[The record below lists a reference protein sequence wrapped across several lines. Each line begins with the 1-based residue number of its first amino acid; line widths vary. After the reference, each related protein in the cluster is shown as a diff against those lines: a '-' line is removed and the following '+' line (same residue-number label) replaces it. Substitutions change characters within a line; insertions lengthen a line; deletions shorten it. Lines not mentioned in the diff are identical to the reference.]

1 MMKEK
6 YVKQIM
12 KQLTCS
18 KQRKEKIK
26 QQLTSEIDAAV
37 TSGEKEEDVIK
48 RMGKAEKIADSFNKS
63 FSQEELKAYNKERRK
78 KRIRDILVVMLVI
91 AVGLWWML
99 PKNKVL
105 EDSDRF
111 RTDEVE
117 AQAKEV
123 VQMLDNGDYDGL
135 REMAVDKLAP
145 MINEEQMEHARDNLA
160 EDWGKLLN
168 YGSIYMVESVQR
180 GQHSAVVQMSISYE
194 NASVTYTISFD
205 KNMELN
211 GLWMK

>member
-1 MMKEK
+1 MKEK
-6 YVKQIM
+6 YIKQIM
-12 KQLTCS
+12 KLLTCS
-18 KQRKEKIK
+18 KKRKEEIK
-26 QQLTSEIDAAV
+26 QQLVSDIDAAV

-48 RMGKAEKIADSFNKS
+48 RMGTAKKIADAFNQS
-63 FSQEELKAYNKERRK
+63 FSPEEVKAYKKELRKRRVL
-78 KRIRDILVVMLVI
+78 DIVLVMLVI
-91 AVGLWWML
+91 AFGLWWMM

-111 RTDEVE
+111 QTATVE

-135 REMAVDKLAP
+135 RKMAVDKLAP
-145 MINEEQMEHARDNLA
+145 MINEEEMEHARDNLA
-160 EDWGKLLN
+160 EDWGELLN

-205 KNMELN
+205 KNMKLN

>member
-1 MMKEK
+1 MKEK
-6 YVKQIM
+6 YIKQIM
-12 KQLTCS
+12 KLLTCS
-18 KQRKEKIK
+18 KKRKEEIK
-26 QQLTSEIDAAV
+26 QQLVSDIDAAV

-48 RMGKAEKIADSFNKS
+48 RMGTAKKIADAFNQS
-63 FSQEELKAYNKERRK
+63 FSPEEVKAYKKELRKRRVL
-78 KRIRDILVVMLVI
+78 DIVLVMLVI
-91 AVGLWWML
+91 AFGLWWMM

-111 RTDEVE
+111 QTATVE

-123 VQMLDNGDYDGL
+123 VQMLDKGDYDGL
-135 REMAVDKLAP
+135 RKMAVDTLAP
-145 MINEEQMEHARDNLA
+145 MINAEEMEHARDNLA

-180 GQHSAVVQMSISYE
+180 GQHSAVVQMIISYE

-205 KNMELN
+205 KNMKLN
-211 GLWMK
+211 GLLMK

>member
-1 MMKEK
+1 MKEK
-6 YVKQIM
+6 YIKQIM
-12 KQLTCS
+12 KLLTCS
-18 KQRKEKIK
+18 KKRKEEIK
-26 QQLTSEIDAAV
+26 QQLVSDIDAAV

-48 RMGKAEKIADSFNKS
+48 RMGTAKKIADAFNQS
-63 FSQEELKAYNKERRK
+63 FSPEEVKAYKKELRKRRVL
-78 KRIRDILVVMLVI
+78 DIVLVMLVI
-91 AVGLWWML
+91 AFGLWWMM

-111 RTDEVE
+111 QTATVE

-135 REMAVDKLAP
+135 RKMAVDKLAP
-145 MINEEQMEHARDNLA
+145 MINEEEMEHARDNLA

-205 KNMELN
+205 KNMKLN

>member
-1 MMKEK
+1 MKEK
-6 YVKQIM
+6 YIKQIM
-12 KQLTCS
+12 KLLTCS
-18 KQRKEKIK
+18 KKRKEEIK
-26 QQLTSEIDAAV
+26 QQLVSDIDAAV

-48 RMGKAEKIADSFNKS
+48 RMGTAKKIADAFNQS
-63 FSQEELKAYNKERRK
+63 FSPEEVKAYKKELRKRRVL
-78 KRIRDILVVMLVI
+78 DIVLVMLVI
-91 AVGLWWML
+91 AFGLWWMM

-111 RTDEVE
+111 QTATVE

-123 VQMLDNGDYDGL
+123 VQMLDNVDYDGL
-135 REMAVDKLAP
+135 RKMAVDKLAP
-145 MINEEQMEHARDNLA
+145 MINEEEMEHARDNLA

-205 KNMELN
+205 KNMKLN

>member
-1 MMKEK
+1 M
-6 YVKQIM
+6 
-12 KQLTCS
+12 
-18 KQRKEKIK
+18 
-26 QQLTSEIDAAV
+26 
-37 TSGEKEEDVIK
+37 
-48 RMGKAEKIADSFNKS
+48 
-63 FSQEELKAYNKERRK
+63 
-78 KRIRDILVVMLVI
+78 VMLVI
-91 AVGLWWML
+91 AFGLWWMI

-111 RTDEVE
+111 QTATVE

-135 REMAVDKLAP
+135 RKMAVDKLAP
-145 MINEEQMEHARDNLA
+145 MINEEEMEHARDNLA

-205 KNMELN
+205 KNMKLN

>member
-1 MMKEK
+1 MKEK
-6 YVKQIM
+6 YIKQIM
-12 KQLTCS
+12 KLLTCS
-18 KQRKEKIK
+18 KKRKEEIK
-26 QQLTSEIDAAV
+26 QQLVSDIDAAV

-48 RMGKAEKIADSFNKS
+48 RMGTAKEIADAFNQS
-63 FSQEELKAYNKERRK
+63 FSPEEVKAYKKELRKRRVL
-78 KRIRDILVVMLVI
+78 DIVLVMLVI
-91 AVGLWWML
+91 AFGLWWMI

-111 RTDEVE
+111 QTATVE

-135 REMAVDKLAP
+135 RKMAVDKLAP
-145 MINEEQMEHARDNLA
+145 MINEEEMEHARDNLA

-205 KNMELN
+205 KNMKLN

>member
-1 MMKEK
+1 MKEK
-6 YVKQIM
+6 YIKQIM
-12 KQLTCS
+12 KLLTCS
-18 KQRKEKIK
+18 KKRKEEIK
-26 QQLTSEIDAAV
+26 QQLVSDIDAAV

-48 RMGKAEKIADSFNKS
+48 RMGTAKKIADAFNQS
-63 FSQEELKAYNKERRK
+63 FSPEEVKAYKKELRKRRVL
-78 KRIRDILVVMLVI
+78 DIVLVMLVI
-91 AVGLWWML
+91 AFGLWWMM

-111 RTDEVE
+111 QTATVE

-135 REMAVDKLAP
+135 RKMAVDKLAP
-145 MINEEQMEHARDNLA
+145 MINEEEMEHARDNLA

-180 GQHSAVVQMSISYE
+180 GHHSAVVQMSISYE

-205 KNMELN
+205 KNMKLN

>member
-1 MMKEK
+1 MM
-6 YVKQIM
+6 
-12 KQLTCS
+12 
-18 KQRKEKIK
+18 
-26 QQLTSEIDAAV
+26 
-37 TSGEKEEDVIK
+37 
-48 RMGKAEKIADSFNKS
+48 
-63 FSQEELKAYNKERRK
+63 
-78 KRIRDILVVMLVI
+78 
-91 AVGLWWML
+91 

-111 RTDEVE
+111 QTATVE

-135 REMAVDKLAP
+135 RKMAVDKLAP
-145 MINEEQMEHARDNLA
+145 MINEEEMEHARDNLA

-205 KNMELN
+205 KNMKLN

>member
-1 MMKEK
+1 MKEK
-6 YVKQIM
+6 YIKQIM
-12 KQLTCS
+12 KLLTCS
-18 KQRKEKIK
+18 KKRKEEIK
-26 QQLTSEIDAAV
+26 QQLVSDIDAAV

-48 RMGKAEKIADSFNKS
+48 RMGTAKETADAFNHS
-63 FSQEELKAYNKERRK
+63 FSPEEVKAYKKELRKRRAL
-78 KRIRDILVVMLVI
+78 DIVLVMLVI
-91 AVGLWWML
+91 AFGLWWMM

-111 RTDEVE
+111 QTATVE

-135 REMAVDKLAP
+135 RKMAVDKLAP
-145 MINEEQMEHARDNLA
+145 MINEEEMEHARDNLA
-160 EDWGKLLN
+160 EDWGELLN

-205 KNMELN
+205 KNMKLN

>member
-1 MMKEK
+1 MKEK
-6 YVKQIM
+6 YIKQIM
-12 KQLTCS
+12 KLLTCS
-18 KQRKEKIK
+18 KKRKEEIK
-26 QQLTSEIDAAV
+26 QQLVSDIDAAV

-48 RMGKAEKIADSFNKS
+48 RMGTAKKIADAFNQS
-63 FSQEELKAYNKERRK
+63 FSPEEVKAYKKELRKRRAL
-78 KRIRDILVVMLVI
+78 DIVLVMLVI
-91 AVGLWWML
+91 AFGLWWMM

-111 RTDEVE
+111 QTATVE

-135 REMAVDKLAP
+135 RKMAVDKLAP
-145 MINEEQMEHARDNLA
+145 MINEEEMEHARDNLA
-160 EDWGKLLN
+160 EDWGELLN

-205 KNMELN
+205 KNMKLN

>member
-1 MMKEK
+1 MKEK
-6 YVKQIM
+6 YIKQIM
-12 KQLTCS
+12 KLLTCS
-18 KQRKEKIK
+18 KKRKEEIK
-26 QQLTSEIDAAV
+26 QQLVSDIDAAV

-48 RMGKAEKIADSFNKS
+48 RMGTAKKIADAFNQS
-63 FSQEELKAYNKERRK
+63 FSPEEVKAYKKELRKRRAL
-78 KRIRDILVVMLVI
+78 DIVLVMLVI
-91 AVGLWWML
+91 AFGLWWMM

-111 RTDEVE
+111 QTATVE

-135 REMAVDKLAP
+135 RKMAVDKLAP
-145 MINEEQMEHARDNLA
+145 MINEEEMEHARDNLA

-205 KNMELN
+205 KNMKLN

>member
-1 MMKEK
+1 MKEK
-6 YVKQIM
+6 YIKQIM
-12 KQLTCS
+12 KLLTCS
-18 KQRKEKIK
+18 KKRKEEIK
-26 QQLTSEIDAAV
+26 QQLVSDIDAAV

-48 RMGKAEKIADSFNKS
+48 RMGTAKKIADAFNQS
-63 FSQEELKAYNKERRK
+63 FSPEEVKAYKKELRKRRAL
-78 KRIRDILVVMLVI
+78 DIVLVMLVI
-91 AVGLWWML
+91 AFGLWWMM

-111 RTDEVE
+111 QTATVE

-135 REMAVDKLAP
+135 RKMAVDKLAP
-145 MINEEQMEHARDNLA
+145 MINEEEVEHARDNLA

-205 KNMELN
+205 KNMKLN

>member
-1 MMKEK
+1 MKEK
-6 YVKQIM
+6 YIKQIM
-12 KQLTCS
+12 KLLTCS
-18 KQRKEKIK
+18 KKRKEEIK
-26 QQLTSEIDAAV
+26 QQLVSDIDAAV

-48 RMGKAEKIADSFNKS
+48 RMGTAKKIADAFNQS
-63 FSQEELKAYNKERRK
+63 FSPEEVKAYKKELRKRRVL
-78 KRIRDILVVMLVI
+78 DIVLVMLVI
-91 AVGLWWML
+91 AFGLWWMI

-111 RTDEVE
+111 QTATVE

-135 REMAVDKLAP
+135 RKMAVDKLAP
-145 MINEEQMEHARDNLA
+145 MINEEEMEHARDNLA

-205 KNMELN
+205 KNMKLN

>member
-1 MMKEK
+1 MKEK
-6 YVKQIM
+6 YIKQIM
-12 KQLTCS
+12 KLLTCS
-18 KQRKEKIK
+18 KKRKEEIK
-26 QQLTSEIDAAV
+26 QQLVSDIDAAV

-48 RMGKAEKIADSFNKS
+48 RMGTAKKIADAFNQS
-63 FSQEELKAYNKERRK
+63 FSPEEVKAYKKELRKRRVL
-78 KRIRDILVVMLVI
+78 DIVLVMLVI
-91 AVGLWWML
+91 AFGLWWMM

-111 RTDEVE
+111 QTATVE

-135 REMAVDKLAP
+135 RKMAVDKLAP
-145 MINEEQMEHARDNLA
+145 MINEEEVEHARDNLA

-205 KNMELN
+205 KNMKLN

>member
-1 MMKEK
+1 
-6 YVKQIM
+6 M

-91 AVGLWWML
+91 GVGLWWML

>member
-1 MMKEK
+1 MKEK
-6 YVKQIM
+6 YIKQIM
-12 KQLTCS
+12 KLLTCS
-18 KQRKEKIK
+18 KKRKEEIK
-26 QQLTSEIDAAV
+26 QQLVSDIDAAV

-48 RMGKAEKIADSFNKS
+48 RMGTAKKIADAFNQS
-63 FSQEELKAYNKERRK
+63 FSPEEVKAYKKELRKRRVL
-78 KRIRDILVVMLVI
+78 DIVLVMLVI
-91 AVGLWWML
+91 AFGLWWMM

-111 RTDEVE
+111 QTATVE

-135 REMAVDKLAP
+135 RKMAVDKLAP
-145 MINEEQMEHARDNLA
+145 MINEEEMEHARDNLA

-180 GQHSAVVQMSISYE
+180 GQRSAVVQMSISYE

-205 KNMELN
+205 KNMKLN